1 MKDYREMSR
10 EELLALQKET
20 QEKYEEAKAK
30 GLKLDIS
37 RGKPSAEQLDLAEG
51 MLTVIAKNEDCY
63 SDAGEDCRNYGK
75 PTGSTRQKN

>member
-30 GLKLDIS
+30 
-37 RGKPSAEQLDLAEG
+37 
-51 MLTVIAKNEDCY
+51 
-63 SDAGEDCRNYGK
+63 
-75 PTGSTRQKN
+75 